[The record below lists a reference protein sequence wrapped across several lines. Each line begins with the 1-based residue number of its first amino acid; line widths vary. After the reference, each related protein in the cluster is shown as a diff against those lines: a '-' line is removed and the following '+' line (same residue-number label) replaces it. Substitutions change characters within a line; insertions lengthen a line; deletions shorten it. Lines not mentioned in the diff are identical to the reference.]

1 MPDILIRMDMPEN
14 CLFCPCSFWDQ
25 RTLGLWCHALSTYD
39 DNLVAENVT
48 AFEAHCGKTT
58 KAKRPEWCPLV
69 ELPPHGDLVDAT
81 QYRDEFM
88 DGVYNM
94 CADDPD
100 NNRANVIIDLYD
112 CAPVIVPA
120 ERRES
125 ND

>member
-1 MPDILIRMDMPEN
+1 MPDILIRMEMPGHCFNCSTKIDPDNRKCNIDGHVFEETLSKLTCRRDEN
-14 CLFCPCSFWDQ
+14 C
-25 RTLGLWCHALSTYD
+25 
-39 DNLVAENVT
+39 
-48 AFEAHCGKTT
+48 
-58 KAKRPEWCPLV
+58 PLH

-112 CAPVIVPA
+112 CAPVIVPS
-120 ERRES
+120 EKGETQ
-125 ND
+125 

>member
-1 MPDILIRMDMPEN
+1 MPEILIRGMEMPTKD
-14 CLFCPCSFWDQ
+14 SII
-25 RTLGLWCHALSTYD
+25 
-39 DNLVAENVT
+39 VAIRPDGKIEDVMGCYIGT
-48 AFEAHCGKTT
+48 A
-58 KAKRPEWCPLV
+58 V

-112 CAPVIVPA
+112 CAPVVIPA
-120 ERRES
+120 ERRE
-125 ND
+125 